1 MNAHDSS
8 DATYV
13 PHGIDNPPALFF
25 VYIGLIAF
33 FGLTLALASAKLCDV
48 ILPVQLIIG
57 AVQAVLVGIFFMH
70 LKRADRTIVFTALA
84 AIFWMIILFVLE
96 LPDFITRHLAAY

>member
-1 MNAHDSS
+1 MNTQDSGE
-8 DATYV
+8 AAYV
-13 PHGIDNPPALFF
+13 PHDIDNPPNLFF

-33 FGLTLALASAKLCDV
+33 FGLTLALAAAKLGDV

-57 AVQAVLVGIFFMH
+57 AMQAVLVGVFFMH